1 MVDDDKKTEQEFLQL
16 ANDAQEKFNE
26 LNNKLQ
32 DSEEELL
39 YLKKELIS
47 CYGYIRILDNVYKN
61 QIEVEPTVSLML
73 DVLREFLSQ
82 FTENNIL

>member
-1 MVDDDKKTEQEFLQL
+1 MVDDYKKTEQEFLQL

-32 DSEEELL
+32 DAEEELL

-61 QIEVEPTVSLML
+61 QIEVEPTISLML